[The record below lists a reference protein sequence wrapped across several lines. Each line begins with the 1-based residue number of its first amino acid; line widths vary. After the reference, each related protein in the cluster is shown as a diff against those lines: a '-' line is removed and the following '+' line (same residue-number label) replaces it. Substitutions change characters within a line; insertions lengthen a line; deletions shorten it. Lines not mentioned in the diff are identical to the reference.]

1 MIKSK
6 EYEGINYKFKK
17 NSIKKIKKKYTQ
29 TYEYIIIKILK
40 YKKYIKSFQKMAQL
54 EQQNNLI
61 LQIIESTG
69 NDFDLQKDKV
79 YNSTSFNKNLIKK
92 LKKSLKLEKKSNETI
107 DIEVIKIY
115 KLIKKSNYK
124 DLRIIALKQ
133 PNDFLKAIYLYTI
146 CEA

>member
-1 MIKSK
+1 MKKNK

-17 NSIKKIKKKYTQ
+17 NSINKIKKKYIQ
-29 TYEYIIIKILK
+29 TYEYIIIKTLK
-40 YKKYIKSFQKMAQL
+40 YKKYIKKIQKVIQL
-54 EQQNNLI
+54 EKQNNLI

-69 NDFDLQKDKV
+69 NDFDLKKEKV
-79 YNSTSFNKNLIKK
+79 YNSNSFNKNLIKK
-92 LKKSLKLEKKSNETI
+92 LKKSLKLEKKSNKEI

-115 KLIKKSNYK
+115 KLIKLNNYK
-124 DLRIIALKQ
+124 DLRMIALNK